1 MIKLLRDNG
10 FANKFKDEVYPFKY
24 SMRYIDAG
32 RNSVIQLKY
41 TIDEPGTRLV
51 AIAECSYKNDKLLKL
66 IIRSVEPEIVKLFID
81 LYSVRD
87 YSYTFAY
94 NRYAYD
100 SYYTDIVKAYNCDN
114 HDMYT
119 PKNTGSI
126 KLLRDNIF
134 FVKGKDNCQSISNI
148 QYHIIFVSSF
158 YGEYWEDKMDF
169 LLNLAGMVIIKN
181 EIYIRGVLKNTSGNY
196 VYDVALF
203 LESLNRKSMKSAR
216 KI

>member
-1 MIKLLRDNG
+1 MIKLLRDSG
-10 FANKFKDEVYPFKY
+10 FANKFKDEIHPFKY
-24 SMRYIDAG
+24 SMRYIE

-41 TIDEPGTRLV
+41 TTNEPGIRLI
-51 AIAECSYKNDKLLKL
+51 AIAECSYRNDKLLKL

-81 LYSVRD
+81 LYSVRN

-94 NRYAYD
+94 NSYSHD
-100 SYYTDIVKAYNCDN
+100 SYYTDIVKAYERENY
-114 HDMYT
+114 HLYI

-126 KLLRDNIF
+126 KLFSDNIF

-148 QYHIIFVSSF
+148 QYHIIYVSSF
-158 YGEYWEDKMDF
+158 YSEYWEDKMDF
-169 LLNLAGMVIIKN
+169 LFNLASMVIIEN
-181 EIYIRGVLKNTSGNY
+181 EIYIGGVLKNTYGGFWYN
-196 VYDVALF
+196 VALF